1 MGGGQKMRIDRGD
14 QMDLTPKQKA
24 FADEYIKNGG
34 NASDAA
40 RKAGY
45 SEKTAYSMG
54 QQNLK
59 KLILQDLFQEYTER
73 V

>member
-1 MGGGQKMRIDRGD
+1 
-14 QMDLTPKQKA
+14 MDLTPKQKA

-45 SEKTAYSMG
+45 KKAPLQTTHLRSSMA
-54 QQNLK
+54 L
-59 KLILQDLFQEYTER
+59 

>member
-1 MGGGQKMRIDRGD
+1 
-14 QMDLTPKQKA
+14 MDLTPKQKA

-45 SEKTAYSMG
+45 AEKNAEVIG
-54 QQNLK
+54 AQNLR
-59 KLILQDLFQEYTER
+59 KLNISSYS
-73 V
+73 